1 MNEWP
6 AQFCESRQFNGTDQ
20 ETKKKRR
27 KMKRVSIYETFV
39 SGVCVCVSVC
49 VYWITV
55 LNIILKIYFR
65 NLVLKRL
72 KVIALE

>member
-1 MNEWP
+1 MNGQLNFVSQGSLTE
-6 AQFCESRQFNGTDQ
+6 QTSK
-20 ETKKKRR
+20 KKKRR
-27 KMKRVSIYETFV
+27 KMKRVSICETFV

>member
-1 MNEWP
+1 MFYNKLW
-6 AQFCESRQFNGTDQ
+6 QGKKMRKRQR
-20 ETKKKRR
+20 EKKRR
-27 KMKRVSIYETFV
+27 KMKRVSICETFV

-65 NLVLKRL
+65 NLVLKRSSL
-72 KVIALE
+72 